1 MITYCCRMTVQPGRG
16 HSTNLFS
23 GQVVVVE
30 TEDDHFLGL
39 VDVDEEGW
47 IRVRSGFRGHPHLID
62 PDDVVSISL
71 ASEHPLSE

>member
-1 MITYCCRMTVQPGRG
+1 
-16 HSTNLFS
+16 
-23 GQVVVVE
+23 VVVVE

>member
-1 MITYCCRMTVQPGRG
+1 MRSPSG
-16 HSTNLFS
+16 HGASTTLFA

-39 VDVDEEGW
+39 VDVNEDGW
-47 IRVRSGFRGHPHLID
+47 IRVRNGFRGHPHLID
-62 PDDVVSISL
+62 PDEMVSVSL

>member
-1 MITYCCRMTVQPGRG
+1 MSVHRSA
-16 HSTNLFS
+16 STNLFA

-39 VDVDEEGW
+39 IDVDDEGW

-62 PDDVVSISL
+62 PDEVVAVSL

>member
-1 MITYCCRMTVQPGRG
+1 MALARDT
-16 HSTNLFS
+16 SSNLFA

-39 VDVDEEGW
+39 IDVDEQGW
-47 IRVRSGFRGHPHLID
+47 VRVRNGFRGHPHLID
-62 PDDVVSISL
+62 PDEIVAVSL